1 MSQRLRSS
9 RRELLFNVLPAC
21 SLCLGCTKLAGIAA
35 AMPQKPQPTPLAKRS
50 AEKADMTYEDFF
62 KVAYGEQ
69 AIPVMNNLSGQI
81 GKDRFL
87 EMLQKATSEIAVRR
101 VEEEYRKQP
110 KRDLATYLADL
121 KNPPPL
127 YQHALTFEFV
137 KDTEKEAE
145 VKITECLW
153 AKTFRQANA
162 ADIGYS
168 LICHGDIAAIKAY
181 NPKITLTR
189 SKLLMKGDDECRFRW
204 VMEA

>member
-1 MSQRLRSS
+1 MNQRIISS
-9 RRELLFNVLPAC
+9 RRELLLNVLPAC
-21 SLCLGCTKLAGIAA
+21 SLCLGCTRLAGIVA
-35 AMPQKPQPTPLAKRS
+35 AMPQKPQPTPLSKRS
-50 AEKADMTYEDFF
+50 AEKADMTHEDIF
-62 KVAYGEQ
+62 KFAYGE
-69 AIPVMNNLSGQI
+69 AIPVLKNLSGQI

-87 EMLQKATSEIAVRR
+87 EMLQKATSEAAVRE
-101 VEEEYRKQP
+101 VEEAYGKQP

-121 KNPPPL
+121 KKPSPL

-145 VKITECLW
+145 AKITECLW
-153 AKTFRQANA
+153 AKTFRKANA

-204 VMEA
+204 VMET